1 MLKKIKTYYRNGETF
16 LNDPFH
22 LAVNKLNSIERKK
35 QPLRSDI
42 INHIANFLNRKITYL
57 EIGVRNPNDNFNLIK
72 ADIKYSVDPG
82 VEFIENPVD
91 FKMTSDEFFNQ
102 LRDGVVL
109 DKMTRFDIIF
119 VDGLHLADQVERDIE
134 NALCFIKE
142 DGFIIL
148 HDCNPPS
155 EFHAREVLQYSISP
169 AMQYWNGTTWK
180 AFFKTRLRN
189 DLFSCCIDTDWGVGI
204 ISKSINLGPHS
215 NVSNPFYEF
224 KTFEQ
229 NRKDSLNL
237 MHFDEFVSLLKLV

>member
-1 MLKKIKTYYRNGETF
+1 MLKKIKTYYRNGEIF
-16 LNDPFH
+16 LNDPIH
-22 LAVNKLNSIERKK
+22 LAVNELNSIERKK

-42 INHIANFLNRKITYL
+42 INHIAKSLNRKITYL

-72 ADIKYSVDPG
+72 ADVKYSVDPG
-82 VEFIENPVD
+82 VEFLENPVD

-102 LRDGVVL
+102 LRDSVVL
-109 DKMTRFDIIF
+109 NIMTRFDIIF

-134 NALCFIKE
+134 NALCFIKD

-155 EFHAREVLQYSISP
+155 EFHAREEYSYQISP
-169 AMQYWNGTTWK
+169 AMNTWNGTTWK
-180 AFFKTRLRN
+180 AFFKARLRK
-189 DLFSCCIDTDWGVGI
+189 DIFSCCVDSDWGVGI
-204 ISKSINLGPHS
+204 ISKTINLGDHS
-215 NVSNPFYEF
+215 KVSNSYYEF

-237 MHFDEFVSLLKLV
+237 ISFDEFLNKIK

>member
-22 LAVNKLNSIERKK
+22 LAVSKLNSIERKK

-82 VEFIENPVD
+82 VEFAENPVD
-91 FKMTSDEFFNQ
+91 FKLTSDEFFNQ

-119 VDGLHLADQVERDIE
+119 IDGLHLADQVERDIE
-134 NALCFIKE
+134 NALYFIKE

-155 EFHAREVLQYSISP
+155 EFHAREEYLYQISP
-169 AMQYWNGTTWK
+169 AMNTWNGTTWK
-180 AFFKTRLRN
+180 AFFKARLRR
-189 DLFSCCIDTDWGVGI
+189 DISSCCIDSDWGVGI
-204 ISKSINLGPHS
+204 ITKSINLGAYS
-215 NVSNPFYEF
+215 KVSNPYFEF

-229 NRKDSLNL
+229 NRKDTLNL
-237 MHFDEFVSLLKLV
+237 ISFDEFLIKIK